1 MRNWYQSAISPFQR
15 EGSPE
20 GPGAARGQGGLA
32 TVGWQGVKGCVVD
45 VGGVASVI
53 GNILEYHGLIDLDVM
68 KESAEKRGEAVSKY
82 QRIIALVGDIWV
94 AQ

>member
-45 VGGVASVI
+45 VGGVGTQIARRYLNKQDKQLRYVSLYYV
-53 GNILEYHGLIDLDVM
+53 DDVQ
-68 KESAEKRGEAVSKY
+68 E
-82 QRIIALVGDIWV
+82 RIVL
-94 AQ
+94 

>member
-1 MRNWYQSAISPFQR
+1 MEFPNSITPI
-15 EGSPE
+15 
-20 GPGAARGQGGLA
+20 
-32 TVGWQGVKGCVVD
+32 VGTCCEPPIVVVD
-45 VGGVASVI
+45 VGGVAIVI

-82 QRIIALVGDIWV
+82 QRIIDLVGDIWV